1 MKPRTDGEPEI
12 VVRHRSVLIGVLLLL
27 LLVSAMS
34 VVYSSHQSRILFN
47 EWQMLQKEAYRLD
60 EDWGRLLLEHSTWAA
75 PDRVERLAS
84 ERLKMR
90 APSAKSMQV
99 VRVHAE
105 AE

>member
-1 MKPRTDGEPEI
+1 MT
-12 VVRHRSVLIGVLLLL
+12 VVTGVRNRGWLVGVLVVL
-27 LLVSAMS
+27 LLVSALS
-34 VVYSSHQSRILFN
+34 VVYSSHQSRMLFN

-84 ERLKMR
+84 ERLKMQ
-90 APSAKSMQV
+90 APDGKSMQV
-99 VRVHAE
+99 VRIHGE